1 MRKLRLAKQHF
12 NFFEIALD
20 NIFVS
25 TFNKEIGLQFLM
37 YLLSTV
43 FLLIE
48 LDYSLLLR
56 NTLDFNLESS
66 INTLH

>member
-1 MRKLRLAKQHF
+1 MLAKQIF
-12 NFFEIALD
+12 NLFEIALD

-43 FLLIE
+43 FLLSE

-66 INTLH
+66 INTFH

>member
-1 MRKLRLAKQHF
+1 MLAKQLF
-12 NFFEIALD
+12 NLFEIALD

-25 TFNKEIGLQFLM
+25 TFNTEIGLQFLM

-43 FLLIE
+43 FLLSE

-66 INTLH
+66 INTFH

>member
-1 MRKLRLAKQHF
+1 MLAKQLF
-12 NFFEIALD
+12 NLFEIALD
-20 NIFVS
+20 NTFVS

-43 FLLIE
+43 FLLSE

-66 INTLH
+66 INTFH

>member
-1 MRKLRLAKQHF
+1 MLAKQLF
-12 NFFEIALD
+12 NLFEIALD

>member
-1 MRKLRLAKQHF
+1 MLAKQLF
-12 NFFEIALD
+12 NLFEIALD

-43 FLLIE
+43 FLLSE

-66 INTLH
+66 INTFH

>member
-1 MRKLRLAKQHF
+1 MLAKQVF
-12 NFFEIALD
+12 NLFEIALD

-43 FLLIE
+43 FLLSE

-66 INTLH
+66 INTFH